1 MVRVR
6 FFGMLR
12 LDIKESGDMI
22 EAGTIDDLLKALEAK
37 HDNVN
42 INQLRNAV
50 IFVNG
55 VNMNELKRYRTKL
68 RDGDEVTF
76 LSSVSGG

>member
-1 MVRVR
+1 MVNVR

-12 LDIKESGDMI
+12 LDIKESAAMI
-22 EAGTIDDLLKALEAK
+22 EAGNIDDLLKILDTKYDEI
-37 HDNVN
+37 NL
-42 INQLRNAV
+42 NQLRNAI
-50 IFVNG
+50 IFING

-68 RDGDEVTF
+68 KDGDEVLF